1 MDTDPLALPEI
12 VLRIGLYIQIWL
24 PVPSDSSIY
33 KITTYDFQ
41 PNDLLAAIAVNRLFH
56 KTLEPLLW
64 TVYNECCFHPE
75 GFLPKCASRL
85 VTLNNSCQHIR
96 YLELLHR
103 AEPRHLFQQP
113 DLFQFKNCTQLR
125 ELKLS
130 KYVDLGWAV
139 QLIEANPCLT
149 LLDWTYPD
157 EVLLG
162 RHRCES
168 SQSQEL
174 DFSKNLL
181 CVIGLRK
188 LRSLRLEA
196 WSIEILHLYHVLD
209 MLADSLEELNLA
221 KNNTLEVNGTGDTA
235 TTTLDKC
242 FLATVS
248 EKKVTE
254 ALELTP
260 KKPLLLPKLK
270 TLHLDIDWKSSDL
283 KPIYDMVRVF
293 PALET
298 LIIHPNT
305 MLDFV
310 KLQPI
315 LRKFCPN
322 LRSVQYIPH
331 RWCEKGSHPFNND
344 TLITVFESLAPG
356 NLVDFRMGL
365 DEDELDDEVM
375 AALLEHRNGL
385 ETLELGFSGFEYKPF
400 ENVAEIFRQCKKL
413 KRVSFYTSSRKWSV
427 EDAKDLFA
435 VRNVP
440 WACKGLES
448 LEMRGFY
455 AGRDELGADDGAED
469 EYDVH
474 NSDDDPAA
482 HFESRGYLPK
492 PWRYL
497 ARDKDKVQLDKSG
510 RSFVH
515 PHLRLMVFAALKEMP
530 RMKRVIL
537 NDKHYDTRSH

>member
-1 MDTDPLALPEI
+1 MDTNPLALPEI
-12 VLRIGLYIQIWL
+12 VLRIGLYIRIWF
-24 PVPSDSSIY
+24 PVPSDSTIY

-41 PNDLLAAIAVNRLFH
+41 PNDLLAAIAVNRLFRG
-56 KTLEPLLW
+56 TLEPLLW
-64 TVYNECCFHPE
+64 TVYNECCFHPK

-85 VTLNNSCQHIR
+85 ITLNNSCQHIR

-113 DLFQFKNCTQLR
+113 DLFQFKNCTRLR

-139 QLIEANPCLT
+139 QLIEANPDLI

-157 EVLLG
+157 ELELG
-162 RHRCES
+162 HPRCES
-168 SQSQEL
+168 SQAQVL

-221 KNNTLEVNGTGDTA
+221 ENSTLEMNRTVDTA
-235 TTTLDKC
+235 TITLDKS

-248 EKKVTE
+248 KEEVTE
-254 ALELTP
+254 ALELIP
-260 KKPLLLPKLK
+260 KRPLLLPKLK

-283 KPIYDMVRVF
+283 KPIYDMMRVF

-298 LIIHPNT
+298 LIIHPNA
-305 MLDFV
+305 MIDFV

-322 LRSVQYIPH
+322 LRSIQYIPH
-331 RWCEKGSHPFNND
+331 RWSEKDSRPFDND
-344 TLITVFESLAPG
+344 TLITVFESLTPG
-356 NLVDFRMGL
+356 SLVDFRMGL
-365 DEDELDDEVM
+365 DEDELDDDVM
-375 AALLEHRNGL
+375 TALLEHRNGL
-385 ETLELGFSGFEYKPF
+385 ETLELGFCGFEYKPF
-400 ENVAEIFRQCKKL
+400 ENVATILRQCKKL
-413 KRVSFYTSSRKWSV
+413 KRVSFYTSAQNWSV
-427 EDAKDLFA
+427 EDVKDLFA
-435 VRNVP
+435 VRHVP
-440 WACKGLES
+440 WACRGLES

-455 AGRDELGADDGAED
+455 AGRDEFGADDGAED
-469 EYDVH
+469 GYDVH
-474 NSDDDPAA
+474 NPDGDPAA

-497 ARDKDKVQLDKSG
+497 ARDEDKVQLDKSG
-510 RSFVH
+510 RAFVH
-515 PHLRLMVFAALKEMP
+515 PHLRFMVFAAVKGMP
-530 RMKRVIL
+530 LMKRVIL
-537 NDKHYDTRSH
+537 NNEHYDTRYS